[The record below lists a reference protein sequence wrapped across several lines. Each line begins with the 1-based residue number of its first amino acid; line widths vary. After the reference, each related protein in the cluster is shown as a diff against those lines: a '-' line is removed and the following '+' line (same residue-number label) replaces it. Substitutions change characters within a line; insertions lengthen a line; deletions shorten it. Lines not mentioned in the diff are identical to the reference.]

1 MTARVRRPV
10 MRRAVIY
17 LPNGF
22 TLFNLFCGIFA
33 IVLAAR
39 LNFGKAALFVFLG
52 GIADALD
59 GRVARATGSGS
70 RMGEELDSLVDAI
83 SFGFAPAMIMYFAV
97 LNTENWEWLFVFM
110 FTACAVLRLA
120 RFNVEQAGRAKT
132 YFHGLPSPAA
142 GLTLATYYW
151 FSQTPLYNQAIIL
164 FTDNKTL
171 SELPWHHILPGL
183 MGLLSA
189 LMVSNVPYPAVP
201 TIGWR
206 SVRQIVASLVL
217 VAAIAG
223 LIFLPRQFFFP
234 ALLAYVLYG
243 ALKWL
248 VLGLIG
254 SRTEPEE
261 IYFQLEPEEELAAA
275 IPSPSLRR
283 TPAIAVPSQADADI
297 DGIVPPRRRR
307 RRRRRGDGNRSERGL
322 TSDMEGR
329 PSRAD
334 RGDRNQRLDRNE
346 RLNRSTPNRP
356 PRVTPQQESTSGPGK
371 PPSSSSPA
379 AASPPPPPSP
389 APKDEKE

>member
-283 TPAIAVPSQADADI
+283 TPAIGVQSQADADI
-297 DGIVPPRRRR
+297 DGIAPPRRRR

-329 PSRAD
+329 PSRSD

-346 RLNRSTPNRP
+346 RPSRPTPNRP
-356 PRVTPQQESTSGPGK
+356 PRVTPQQESTNPPGK
-371 PPSSSSPA
+371 PPASSSPSA
-379 AASPPPPPSP
+379 AAPPPPSP

>member
-33 IVLAAR
+33 IVLSAR

-97 LNTENWEWLFVFM
+97 LNTENWQWLFVFLY
-110 FTACAVLRLA
+110 TACAVMRLA

-151 FSQTPLYNQAIIL
+151 FSQTPLYNETIIL

-171 SELPWHHILPGL
+171 SELPWHTMLPGL
-183 MGLLSA
+183 MGLLA
-189 LMVSNVPYPAVP
+189 VLMVSNVPYAAVP

-206 SVRQIVASLVL
+206 SLKQIGASLVL
-217 VAAIAG
+217 VIA
-223 LIFLPRQFFFP
+223 LIGAFFRPRQFFFP

-243 ALKWL
+243 ALKWI

-283 TPAIAVPSQADADI
+283 TPAIGVQSANNADLDEMA
-297 DGIVPPRRRR
+297 PARRRR
-307 RRRRRGDGNRSERGL
+307 RRRRRGDGNRNDRDLTGDSERVAGRNDRQDRFDRGRR
-322 TSDMEGR
+322 SGR
-329 PSRAD
+329 P
-334 RGDRNQRLDRNE
+334 
-346 RLNRSTPNRP
+346 TPNRP
-356 PRVTPQQESTSGPGK
+356 PRAQSQPESTSPPTK
-371 PPSSSSPA
+371 PPASSATPPA
-379 AASPPPPPSP
+379 ALPPSPP
-389 APKDEKE
+389 APKDDKE

>member
-1 MTARVRRPV
+1 MRRPL
-10 MRRAVIY
+10 RRAVVQ

-33 IVLAAR
+33 IVLASRQDFAT
-39 LNFGKAALFVFLG
+39 AALFVFLG

-97 LNTENWEWLFVFM
+97 FNTENWEWLFVFL

-151 FSQTPLYNQAIIL
+151 FSQTPLYNQTIIL

-171 SELPWHHILPGL
+171 SELPWHTMLPGL
-183 MGLLSA
+183 MGLLA
-189 LMVSNVPYPAVP
+189 VLMVSNVPYPAVP
-201 TIGWR
+201 IVGWKTLKQLAM
-206 SVRQIVASLVL
+206 SVILL
-217 VAAIAG
+217 AAIV
-223 LIFLPRQFFFP
+223 LSFFRPRQFFFP

-254 SRTEPEE
+254 SRSQPEE
-261 IYFQLEPEEELAAA
+261 LYFQLEPEEELAAA
-275 IPSPSLRR
+275 VPSPSARR
-283 TPAIAVPSQADADI
+283 TPPVGVTPSATSGADS
-297 DGIVPPRRRR
+297 DGVSTGRRRR
-307 RRRRRGDGNRSERGL
+307 RRRRRGD
-322 TSDMEGR
+322 
-329 PSRAD
+329 SR
-334 RGDRNQRLDRNE
+334 RGDRSGSGDASERHARDDRPNRL
-346 RLNRSTPNRP
+346 TPNRP
-356 PRVTPQQESTSGPGK
+356 PRVQSSHNESIASPKPPTLI
-371 PPSSSSPA
+371 PPSST
-379 AASPPPPPSP
+379 
-389 APKDEKE
+389 APKDETE

>member
-1 MTARVRRPV
+1 MTARVRRPTI
-10 MRRAVIY
+10 RRAVVY

-33 IVLAAR
+33 IVLASRQNFAR
-39 LNFGKAALFVFLG
+39 AALFVFLG

-97 LNTENWEWLFVFM
+97 LNTENWQWLFVFLY
-110 FTACAVLRLA
+110 TACAVLRLA

-151 FSQTPLYNQAIIL
+151 FSQTPLYNETIIL

-171 SELPWHHILPGL
+171 SELPWHTMLPGL
-183 MGLLSA
+183 MGLLA
-189 LMVSNVPYPAVP
+189 VLMVSNVPYSAVP

-206 SVRQIVASLVL
+206 SLKQIAASLVL
-217 VAAIAG
+217 VIA
-223 LIFLPRQFFFP
+223 LIGAFFRPRQFFFP

-243 ALKWL
+243 ALKWI

-254 SRTEPEE
+254 SRSEPEE

-275 IPSPSLRR
+275 IPPPSLRR
-283 TPAIAVPSQADADI
+283 TPPVGVQSSVGVTES
-297 DGIVPPRRRR
+297 DGVSPGRRRR
-307 RRRRRGDGNRSERGL
+307 RRRRRGDGRRSERP
-322 TSDMEGR
+322 TESEER
-329 PSRAD
+329 SPRSD
-334 RGDRNQRLDRNE
+334 RGERPNRL
-346 RLNRSTPNRP
+346 TPNRP
-356 PRVTPQQESTSGPGK
+356 PRIAPQTDQSSEPK
-371 PPSSSSPA
+371 PPTLL
-379 AASPPPPPSP
+379 PPPTN
-389 APKDEKE
+389 PKDNSE

>member
-1 MTARVRRPV
+1 MSARVRRPTI
-10 MRRAVIY
+10 RRAVIY

-33 IVLAAR
+33 IVLASR
-39 LNFGKAALFVFLG
+39 LAFGKASLFVFLG

-97 LNTENWEWLFVFM
+97 LNTENWEWLFVFL

-171 SELPWHHILPGL
+171 SELPWHTILPGL
-183 MGLLSA
+183 MGLLA
-189 LMVSNVPYPAVP
+189 VLMVSNVPYPAVP

-206 SVRQIVASLVL
+206 SPRQILASLVL

-234 ALLAYVLYG
+234 AMLAYVLYG

-248 VLGLIG
+248 VLGLVG
-254 SRTEPEE
+254 SRAEPEE

-275 IPSPSLRR
+275 PIPPATHRR
-283 TPAIAVPSQADADI
+283 TPGISLPAPVVI
-297 DGIVPPRRRR
+297 DTDGTTLPRRKRRRR
-307 RRRRRGDGNRSERGL
+307 HRGENRRGDRAQ
-322 TSDMEGR
+322 GR
-329 PSRAD
+329 D
-334 RGDRNQRLDRNE
+334 RQE
-346 RLNRSTPNRP
+346 RSTRPERSDRTHRP
-356 PRVTPQQESTSGPGK
+356 P
-371 PPSSSSPA
+371 PA
-379 AASPPPPPSP
+379 RPDRAASAGSEPQSDAPISPPPSP
-389 APKDEKE
+389 LPKNDTE

>member
-1 MTARVRRPV
+1 MTARVRRPTI
-10 MRRAVIY
+10 RRAVVY

-33 IVLAAR
+33 IVLASRQNFAR
-39 LNFGKAALFVFLG
+39 AALFVFLG

-97 LNTENWEWLFVFM
+97 LNTENWQWLFVFLY
-110 FTACAVLRLA
+110 TACAVLRLA

-151 FSQTPLYNQAIIL
+151 FSQTPLYNETIIL

-171 SELPWHHILPGL
+171 SELPWHTMLPGL
-183 MGLLSA
+183 MGLLA
-189 LMVSNVPYPAVP
+189 VLMVSNVPYSAVP

-206 SVRQIVASLVL
+206 SLKQIAASLVL
-217 VAAIAG
+217 VIA
-223 LIFLPRQFFFP
+223 LIGAFFRPRQFFFP

-243 ALKWL
+243 ALKWI

-254 SRTEPEE
+254 SRSEPEE

-275 IPSPSLRR
+275 IPPPSPRR
-283 TPAIAVPSQADADI
+283 TPPVGVQSSVGVSES
-297 DGIVPPRRRR
+297 DGVSPGRRRR
-307 RRRRRGDGNRSERGL
+307 RRRRRGDGRRSER
-322 TSDMEGR
+322 TTESEER
-329 PSRAD
+329 SPRSD
-334 RGDRNQRLDRNE
+334 RGERPNRL
-346 RLNRSTPNRP
+346 TPNRP
-356 PRVTPQQESTSGPGK
+356 ARIAPQTDQSSESK
-371 PPSSSSPA
+371 PPTLL
-379 AASPPPPPSP
+379 PPPTN
-389 APKDEKE
+389 PKDNSE

>member
-1 MTARVRRPV
+1 MRRPTI
-10 MRRAVIY
+10 RRAVVQ

-33 IVLAAR
+33 IVLASRQDFAR
-39 LNFGKAALFVFLG
+39 AALFVFLG

-97 LNTENWEWLFVFM
+97 FNTENWEWLFVFL

-151 FSQTPLYNQAIIL
+151 FSQTPLYNQTIIL

-171 SELPWHHILPGL
+171 SELPWHTMLPGL
-183 MGLLSA
+183 MGLLA
-189 LMVSNVPYPAVP
+189 VLMVSNVPYPAVP
-201 TIGWR
+201 IVGWKTLKQLAM
-206 SVRQIVASLVL
+206 SVLLVVAIVLS
-217 VAAIAG
+217 
-223 LIFLPRQFFFP
+223 FFRPRQFFFP

-248 VLGLIG
+248 ILGLIG
-254 SRTEPEE
+254 SRSQPEE
-261 IYFQLEPEEELAAA
+261 LYFALEPEEELAAA
-275 IPSPSLRR
+275 VPGPSARR
-283 TPAIAVPSQADADI
+283 TPAAALPQAAASTAES
-297 DGIVPPRRRR
+297 DGISTGRRRR
-307 RRRRRGDGNRSERGL
+307 RRRRRGDSRRGERSSAGEAGPRSTRDERPNRL
-322 TSDMEGR
+322 
-329 PSRAD
+329 
-334 RGDRNQRLDRNE
+334 
-346 RLNRSTPNRP
+346 TPNRP
-356 PRVTPQQESTSGPGK
+356 PRLPAQPNDSINSPKQPPLI
-371 PPSSSSPA
+371 PPSSTA
-379 AASPPPPPSP
+379 A
-389 APKDEKE
+389 KDDTE

>member
-1 MTARVRRPV
+1 MRRPTI
-10 MRRAVIY
+10 RRAVVQ

-33 IVLAAR
+33 IVLASRQDFA
-39 LNFGKAALFVFLG
+39 KAALFVFLG

-97 LNTENWEWLFVFM
+97 FNTENWEWLFVFI

-151 FSQTPLYNQAIIL
+151 FSQTPLYNQTIIL

-171 SELPWHHILPGL
+171 SELPWHTMLPGL
-183 MGLLSA
+183 MGLLAA

-201 TIGWR
+201 IVGWKTLKQLAM
-206 SVRQIVASLVL
+206 SLLLVL
-217 VAAIAG
+217 AIV
-223 LIFLPRQFFFP
+223 FSFFRPRQFFFP

-243 ALKWL
+243 ALKWI

-254 SRTEPEE
+254 SRSQPEE
-261 IYFQLEPEEELAAA
+261 LYFQLEPEEELAAA
-275 IPSPSLRR
+275 VPSPSMRR
-283 TPAIAVPSQADADI
+283 TPSVGSPQAEASAADS
-297 DGIVPPRRRR
+297 DGVSTVRRRR
-307 RRRRRGDGNRSERGL
+307 RRRRRGDMRRGERPK
-322 TSDMEGR
+322 
-329 PSRAD
+329 PSP
-334 RGDRNQRLDRNE
+334 LI
-346 RLNRSTPNRP
+346 
-356 PRVTPQQESTSGPGK
+356 
-371 PPSSSSPA
+371 
-379 AASPPPPPSP
+379 PPPPSSTEP
-389 APKDEKE
+389 EDDTE

>member
-10 MRRAVIY
+10 MRRAVVY

-39 LNFGKAALFVFLG
+39 LSFGKAALFVFIG
-52 GIADALD
+52 GVADALD

-97 LNTENWEWLFVFM
+97 LNTENSQWLWVFLY
-110 FTACAVLRLA
+110 TACAVIRLA

-142 GLTLATYYW
+142 GLTLASYYW
-151 FSQTPLYNQAIIL
+151 FSQTPLYNETIIL

-171 SELPWHHILPGL
+171 AELPWHAILPGL
-183 MGLLSA
+183 MGLLAA
-189 LMVSNVPYPAVP
+189 LMISNVPYPAVP

-206 SVRQIVASLVL
+206 TPRQILASLVL
-217 VAAIAG
+217 LASIAG

-234 ALLAYVLYG
+234 FLLAYVLYG

-261 IYFQLEPEEELAAA
+261 IYFQLDPEEELAAA

-283 TPAIAVPSQADADI
+283 TPAIGVQSASEADI
-297 DGIVPPRRRR
+297 DGVAPPRRRR
-307 RRRRRGDGNRSERGL
+307 RRRRRPDGNRSERGL
-322 TSDMEGR
+322 TNDADRSGSRHDRRDRGERGERSGR
-329 PSRAD
+329 P
-334 RGDRNQRLDRNE
+334 
-346 RLNRSTPNRP
+346 TPNRP
-356 PRVTPQQESTSGPGK
+356 HRSQPQPEATNPPGK
-371 PPSSSSPA
+371 PPSSSSPPPA
-379 AASPPPPPSP
+379 APPSP
-389 APKDEKE
+389 APKDDKE

>member
-10 MRRAVIY
+10 MRRAVVY

-120 RFNVEQAGRAKT
+120 RFNVEQAGRAKD

-206 SVRQIVASLVL
+206 SLKQIGASLVL
-217 VAAIAG
+217 IAAIAG

-254 SRTEPEE
+254 SRSEPEE

-283 TPAIAVPSQADADI
+283 TPPIGVQSAVDADAD
-297 DGIVPPRRRR
+297 GIAPPRRRR
-307 RRRRRGDGNRSERGL
+307 RRRRRDGHRNDRGL
-322 TSDMEGR
+322 TSDLDTRASPNDRKDRLERGERSGR
-329 PSRAD
+329 P
-334 RGDRNQRLDRNE
+334 
-346 RLNRSTPNRP
+346 TPNRP
-356 PRVTPQQESTSGPGK
+356 PRVPPGQE
-371 PPSSSSPA
+371 SSSPPNKPGEPSTPP
-379 AASPPPPPSP
+379 SPGPSSP
-389 APKDEKE
+389 APKDEQE

>member
-1 MTARVRRPV
+1 MTARARRPV

-33 IVLAAR
+33 IVLSAR
-39 LNFGKAALFVFLG
+39 LAFGKAALFVFLG

-171 SELPWHHILPGL
+171 SELPWHKILPGL

-206 SVRQIVASLVL
+206 SLRQIGASLIL

-275 IPSPSLRR
+275 IPSPSMRR
-283 TPAIAVPSQADADI
+283 TPPIGVQSVVDSETERN
-297 DGIVPPRRRR
+297 GPPRRRG
-307 RRRRRGDGNRSERGL
+307 RRRRRGDGHRSDRGL
-322 TSDMEGR
+322 TSEENR
-329 PSRAD
+329 PP
-334 RGDRNQRLDRNE
+334 RGDRREGSDRGE
-346 RLNRSTPNRP
+346 RTGRPTPNRP
-356 PRVTPQQESTSGPGK
+356 PRVPPQPESTNPSMK
-371 PPSSSSPA
+371 PPASSATPPA
-379 AASPPPPPSP
+379 PPLSQ
-389 APKDEKE
+389 APKDDTE

>member
-1 MTARVRRPV
+1 MRPRVRRPTI
-10 MRRAVIY
+10 RRAVIY

-22 TLFNLFCGIFA
+22 TLFNLFCGIYS
-33 IVLAAR
+33 IVLSAR

-52 GIADALD
+52 GVADALD

-97 LNTENWEWLFVFM
+97 LNTENWQWLFVF
-110 FTACAVLRLA
+110 FYTAGAVLRLA

-151 FSQTPLYNQAIIL
+151 FSQTPLYNAAIIL

-171 SELPWHHILPGL
+171 SELPWHTMLPGL
-183 MGLLSA
+183 MGLLA
-189 LMVSNVPYPAVP
+189 VLMVSNVPYSAVP

-206 SVRQIVASLVL
+206 SLRQLAASFVLL
-217 VAAIAG
+217 VAVVGA
-223 LIFLPRQFFFP
+223 FFRPRQFFFP

-254 SRTEPEE
+254 SRSEPEE
-261 IYFQLEPEEELAAA
+261 IYFRLEPDEELAAA
-275 IPSPSLRR
+275 PIPPSPLRR
-283 TPAIAVPSQADADI
+283 TPALGVSPTVVVES
-297 DGIVPPRRRR
+297 DGISPAKRRR
-307 RRRRRGDGNRSERGL
+307 RRRRRGDNR
-322 TSDMEGR
+322 
-329 PSRAD
+329 
-334 RGDRNQRLDRNE
+334 RGDRPGPGQPNEHAPRSEQLDRPRRHTPIRPQRLSPRADEPSGAAN
-346 RLNRSTPNRP
+346 P
-356 PRVTPQQESTSGPGK
+356 PLLPPPVTP
-371 PPSSSSPA
+371 
-379 AASPPPPPSP
+379 
-389 APKDEKE
+389 PKDESE

>member
-1 MTARVRRPV
+1 MRPRVRRPTI
-10 MRRAVIY
+10 RRAVIY

-33 IVLAAR
+33 IVLASR
-39 LNFGKAALFVFLG
+39 LQFGKASLFVFIG

-97 LNTENWEWLFVFM
+97 LNQENWEWLFVFM

-171 SELPWHHILPGL
+171 SELPWHTILPGL
-183 MGLLSA
+183 MGLLA
-189 LMVSNVPYPAVP
+189 VLMVSNVPYPAVP

-206 SVRQIVASLVL
+206 SLRQIAASLVL
-217 VAAIAG
+217 VAAIVG

-234 ALLAYVLYG
+234 AMLAYVLYG

-261 IYFQLEPEEELAAA
+261 IYFQLDPEEELAAA
-275 IPSPSLRR
+275 VPSPALRR
-283 TPAIAVPSQADADI
+283 TPSLGVQPVAVGEAD
-297 DGIVPPRRRR
+297 GMTPVRRRR
-307 RRRRRGDGNRSERGL
+307 RRRRRG
-322 TSDMEGR
+322 EGR
-329 PSRAD
+329 RDQPEQRVD
-334 RGDRNQRLDRNE
+334 RP
-346 RLNRSTPNRP
+346 NRPTPNRP
-356 PRVTPQQESTSGPGK
+356 PRAQQRPEETAGPSK
-371 PPSSSSPA
+371 PPL
-379 AASPPPPPSP
+379 PPSTTP
-389 APKDEKE
+389 PKDTSE

>member
-1 MTARVRRPV
+1 MTARVRRPTI
-10 MRRAVIY
+10 RRAVVY

-33 IVLAAR
+33 IVLASRQNFAR
-39 LNFGKAALFVFLG
+39 AALFVFLG

-97 LNTENWEWLFVFM
+97 LNTENWQWLFVFLY
-110 FTACAVLRLA
+110 TACAVLRLA

-151 FSQTPLYNQAIIL
+151 FSQTPLYNETIIL

-171 SELPWHHILPGL
+171 SELPWHTMLPGL
-183 MGLLSA
+183 MGLLA
-189 LMVSNVPYPAVP
+189 VLMVSNVPYSAVP

-206 SVRQIVASLVL
+206 SLKQIAASLVL
-217 VAAIAG
+217 VIA
-223 LIFLPRQFFFP
+223 LIGAFFRPRQFFFP

-243 ALKWL
+243 ALKWI

-254 SRTEPEE
+254 SRSEPEE

-275 IPSPSLRR
+275 IPPPSPRR
-283 TPAIAVPSQADADI
+283 TPPVGVQSSVGVSES
-297 DGIVPPRRRR
+297 DGVSPGRRRR
-307 RRRRRGDGNRSERGL
+307 RRRRRGDGRRSERP
-322 TSDMEGR
+322 TESEER
-329 PSRAD
+329 SPRSD
-334 RGDRNQRLDRNE
+334 RGERPNRL
-346 RLNRSTPNRP
+346 TPSRP
-356 PRVTPQQESTSGPGK
+356 PRIAPQTDQSSESK
-371 PPSSSSPA
+371 PPTLL
-379 AASPPPPPSP
+379 PPPTN
-389 APKDEKE
+389 PKDNSE

>member
-1 MTARVRRPV
+1 MTARVRRPTI
-10 MRRAVIY
+10 RRAVVY

-33 IVLAAR
+33 IVLASRQNFAR
-39 LNFGKAALFVFLG
+39 AALFVFLG

-83 SFGFAPAMIMYFAV
+83 SFGLAPAMIMYFAV
-97 LNTENWEWLFVFM
+97 LNTENWQWLFVFLY
-110 FTACAVLRLA
+110 TAAAVLRLA

-151 FSQTPLYNQAIIL
+151 FSQTPLYNETIIL

-171 SELPWHHILPGL
+171 SELPWHTMLPGL
-183 MGLLSA
+183 MGLLA
-189 LMVSNVPYPAVP
+189 FLMVSNVPYSAVP

-206 SVRQIVASLVL
+206 SLKQIAASLVL
-217 VAAIAG
+217 VIA
-223 LIFLPRQFFFP
+223 LIGAFFRPRQFFFP

-243 ALKWL
+243 ALKWI

-254 SRTEPEE
+254 SRSEPEE

-275 IPSPSLRR
+275 IPPPSLRR
-283 TPAIAVPSQADADI
+283 TPALGVQSAEGVSES
-297 DGIVPPRRRR
+297 DGVSPGRRRR
-307 RRRRRGDGNRSERGL
+307 RRRRRGDGRRGERPQSSE
-322 TSDMEGR
+322 SR
-329 PSRAD
+329 PT
-334 RGDRNQRLDRNE
+334 L
-346 RLNRSTPNRP
+346 L
-356 PRVTPQQESTSGPGK
+356 
-371 PPSSSSPA
+371 
-379 AASPPPPPSP
+379 PPPTT
-389 APKDEKE
+389 PKDNTE

>member
-1 MTARVRRPV
+1 MSARVRRPV

-52 GIADALD
+52 GIADVLD

-120 RFNVEQAGRAKT
+120 RFNVEQAGRAKS

-171 SELPWHHILPGL
+171 AELPWHRILPGL

-206 SVRQIVASLVL
+206 SLRQIGASLVL
-217 VAAIAG
+217 VAAIVG

-275 IPSPSLRR
+275 IPPPSLRR
-283 TPAIAVPSQADADI
+283 TPASGVQSTNNSDVDEIAPA
-297 DGIVPPRRRR
+297 RRRR
-307 RRRRRGDGNRSERGL
+307 RRRRRGDGNRSERDL
-322 TSDMEGR
+322 TSDSDRGGARNDRQDRFDRGRRSGR
-329 PSRAD
+329 P
-334 RGDRNQRLDRNE
+334 
-346 RLNRSTPNRP
+346 TPTRP
-356 PRVTPQQESTSGPGK
+356 PRVPPQSESTNPPSK
-371 PPSSSSPA
+371 PPASSATPPA
-379 AASPPPPPSP
+379 APPPP
-389 APKDEKE
+389 APKDDKE

>member
-1 MTARVRRPV
+1 MRTRVRRPTI
-10 MRRAVIY
+10 RRAVIY

-33 IVLAAR
+33 IVLSSR
-39 LNFGKAALFVFLG
+39 LAFAKAALFVFLG

-97 LNTENWEWLFVFM
+97 LNTENWEWLFVFL

-171 SELPWHHILPGL
+171 SELPWHTILPGL
-183 MGLLSA
+183 MGLLA
-189 LMVSNVPYPAVP
+189 VLMVSNVPYPAVP

-206 SVRQIVASLVL
+206 SARQIAASLVL

-234 ALLAYVLYG
+234 AMLAYVLYG

-248 VLGLIG
+248 VLGLVG

-275 IPSPSLRR
+275 PIPPSTARR
-283 TPAIAVPSQADADI
+283 TPGIGVPTTTI
-297 DGIVPPRRRR
+297 IETDGTTLPRRKR
-307 RRRRRGDGNRSERGL
+307 RRRRRGEGRRNDRIQGNERQDRSSRSEQLDRPSSNRPTPSKPNRSQAA
-322 TSDMEGR
+322 
-329 PSRAD
+329 P
-334 RGDRNQRLDRNE
+334 NE
-346 RLNRSTPNRP
+346 P
-356 PRVTPQQESTSGPGK
+356 TSGTAPV
-371 PPSSSSPA
+371 
-379 AASPPPPPSP
+379 PPPSTP
-389 APKDEKE
+389 TSPPNDTE

>member
-1 MTARVRRPV
+1 MRPRVRRPTI
-10 MRRAVIY
+10 RRAVIY

-22 TLFNLFCGIFA
+22 TLFNLFCGIYS
-33 IVLAAR
+33 IVLSAR

-52 GIADALD
+52 GVADALD

-97 LNTENWEWLFVFM
+97 LNTENWQWLFVF
-110 FTACAVLRLA
+110 FYTAGAVLRLA

-151 FSQTPLYNQAIIL
+151 FSQTPLYNEAIIL

-171 SELPWHHILPGL
+171 SELPWHTMLPGL
-183 MGLLSA
+183 MGLLA
-189 LMVSNVPYPAVP
+189 VLMVSNVPYSAVP

-206 SVRQIVASLVL
+206 SLRQLAASFVLL
-217 VAAIAG
+217 VAVVGA
-223 LIFLPRQFFFP
+223 FFRPRQFFFP

-254 SRTEPEE
+254 SRSEPEE
-261 IYFQLEPEEELAAA
+261 IYFRLEPDEELAAA
-275 IPSPSLRR
+275 PIPLSPLRR
-283 TPAIAVPSQADADI
+283 TPALGVSPTVVVES
-297 DGIVPPRRRR
+297 DGISPAKRRR
-307 RRRRRGDGNRSERGL
+307 RRRRRGDNR
-322 TSDMEGR
+322 
-329 PSRAD
+329 
-334 RGDRNQRLDRNE
+334 RGDRPGPGQPNEHAPRSEQLDRPRRHTPIRPQRLSPRADEPSGAAN
-346 RLNRSTPNRP
+346 P
-356 PRVTPQQESTSGPGK
+356 PLLPPPVTP
-371 PPSSSSPA
+371 
-379 AASPPPPPSP
+379 
-389 APKDEKE
+389 PKDESE